1 MLSFI
6 ALSVILPNL
15 KSSDQINPATR
26 MFNKSYNQV
35 FGIGEEQYEEHK
47 KKFNKVYIF
56 SHDHHG
62 HYLLSLKI
70 FNDHKIFGTV

>member
-1 MLSFI
+1 
-6 ALSVILPNL
+6 
-15 KSSDQINPATR
+15 

-35 FGIGEEQYEEHK
+35 FGIGEEKYEKHK
-47 KKFNKVYIF
+47 KKLFNKVYIF

-70 FNDHKIFGTV
+70 FKDHMIFGTGIKRFQIFMQK